1 VSEYDDRR
9 KYQRVTLVRPLDA
22 RIGPARV
29 FILGASVTGVLIA
42 HQGNIPTEGS
52 VCVIR
57 FEWESIPVVLG
68 CRITRN
74 KLHKLAKNAQEKSVF
89 QAGLEIVSATEEA
102 AKTHREMIIS
112 LVSRALDEQKA
123 NAHGIPAVVPLT
135 FQTGKGSNYLRLEL
149 VKGAWRRAET
159 TRPDQP
165 INGFTISAEESR
177 AHVDL
182 LCEAYL
188 SSDPE
193 GRKMIQTMAQL
204 SISKAEGIPTRRF
217 NP

>member
-1 VSEYDDRR
+1 MSSHDDRR

-42 HQGNIPTEGS
+42 HQGNIPAEGA

-68 CRITRN
+68 CRVTRN
-74 KLHKLAKNAQEKSVF
+74 KLHKLARSAREKSVF

-112 LVSRALDEQKA
+112 LVARALDEQKA
-123 NAHGIPAVVPLT
+123 NARGIPAVVPLT
-135 FQTGKGSNYLRLEL
+135 FQTGKGTNYLRLEL
-149 VKGAWRRAET
+149 LQGAWRRSET
-159 TRPDQP
+159 TRPEQP
-165 INGFTISAEESR
+165 LNGFTISAEES
-177 AHVDL
+177 ASHVAM

-188 SSDPE
+188 SSDAE
-193 GRKMIQTMAQL
+193 GRQLIKAMAEL
-204 SISKAEGIPTRRF
+204 SISKTEGIPTRQYS
-217 NP
+217 P